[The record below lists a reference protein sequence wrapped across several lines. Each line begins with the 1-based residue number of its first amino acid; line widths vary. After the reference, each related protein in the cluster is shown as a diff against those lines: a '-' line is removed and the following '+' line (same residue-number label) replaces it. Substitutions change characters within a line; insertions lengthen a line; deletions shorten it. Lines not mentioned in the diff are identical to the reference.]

1 MPYLKDKKLKKRID
15 ILIAW
20 FKFYSNE
27 SKESKTI
34 SGELNYFIFKLAK
47 GYIHNYTTAKEFI
60 GELECAKQ
68 EIYRRIVA
76 PYEDEKIKENGD
88 VE

>member
-1 MPYLKDKKLKKRID
+1 MPYIKDKILRAELNV
-15 ILIAW
+15 LIAW
-20 FKFYSNE
+20 FKYYSNKSE
-27 SKESKTI
+27 TKA
-34 SGELNYFIFKLAK
+34 GELNYFIFKLAK
-47 GYIHNYTTAKEFI
+47 GYIHNYATAREFI

-76 PYEDEKIKENGD
+76 PYEDTKIEENGD